1 MFLQSGCFYCIP
13 HLFHQM
19 ASEHHLYSIIVDA
32 AAVMIISLAVLTI
45 LLFRITNLMSLFNI
59 LQLAFASQINLWL
72 ILCKCGTQ
80 IQQIAGGSDMKLRV
94 SLDNLLAAEQVGRW
108 WIVGSSWSGAP
119 MINKEGNE
127 TSKHSTAEGQ
137 VVRVFLFCCCWW
149 VCLFPLSM

>member
-1 MFLQSGCFYCIP
+1 
-13 HLFHQM
+13 
-19 ASEHHLYSIIVDA
+19 
-32 AAVMIISLAVLTI
+32 
-45 LLFRITNLMSLFNI
+45 MSFFNI
-59 LQLAFASQINLWL
+59 LQLAFASRINLWL
-72 ILCKCGTQ
+72 ILCKCGAQ

-137 VVRVFLFCCCWW
+137 VVRVFFFLLVGLLVSVKYLMCILALSSIFNLTVVLFIS
-149 VCLFPLSM
+149 V